1 MKTNHNEAPAFS
13 YGWPSSGNKPSQ
25 GYTAWRE
32 TIASNK
38 LDRPGVRRSLSDVF
52 GHILLIR
59 CLGLFRIRIIL
70 FNSEREGL
78 P

>member
-32 TIASNK
+32 TIAFK
-38 LDRPGVRRSLSDVF
+38 QAGQTWGEKEPL
-52 GHILLIR
+52 
-59 CLGLFRIRIIL
+59 
-70 FNSEREGL
+70 
-78 P
+78 